1 MLSYAASQDLL
12 CRRTW
17 PVSDVV
23 CLSQELLHKLPM
35 FVSACS
41 SNEQCRALVRRLS
54 DAAVQAH
61 VAGVKFCVPFSGTTA
76 QTANVC

>member
-1 MLSYAASQDLL
+1 VHAPLTSSVVLSYAASQDLL

-41 SNEQCRALVRRLS
+41 SHEQCRALVRRLS
-54 DAAVQAH
+54 GAAVRAH
-61 VAGVKFCVPFSGTTA
+61 VAGV
-76 QTANVC
+76 